1 MKIATLFVIG
11 MFLTTVAVS
20 DDVDDVKAAELDL
33 MEAENDGDMDR
44 IFRHIAPG
52 RSVFLPNGG
61 LLVLGGTPED
71 KRRRQAQRDRGFK
84 LNLQVRH
91 LEAEVYGDTAV
102 LSYYRV
108 GTVLAPDG
116 ISRPVN
122 LRVSVVRVKQ
132 AGQWK
137 VVHRHGSSLTLP

>member
-1 MKIATLFVIG
+1 MKIVTLFVMG
-11 MFLTTVAVS
+11 MFLTSVVA
-20 DDVDDVKAAELDL
+20 DDVDDAKAAELDL
-33 MEAENDGDMDR
+33 MEAENQGDMDR

-61 LLVLGGTPED
+61 LLILGGTPED
-71 KRRRQAQRDRGFK
+71 KRRRQAQSERGFK
-84 LNLQVRH
+84 LNLRVRH

-102 LSYYRV
+102 LTYYRV
-108 GTVLAPDG
+108 GTISAPDG
-116 ISRPVN
+116 TSRPVS

-137 VVHRHGSSLTLP
+137 VVHRHGSTLTLP

>member
-11 MFLTTVAVS
+11 MFLTAVAAG

-84 LNLQVRH
+84 LNL
-91 LEAEVYGDTAV
+91 
-102 LSYYRV
+102 
-108 GTVLAPDG
+108 
-116 ISRPVN
+116 
-122 LRVSVVRVKQ
+122 
-132 AGQWK
+132 
-137 VVHRHGSSLTLP
+137 

>member
-1 MKIATLFVIG
+1 MKMTTLFVIG
-11 MFLTTVAVS
+11 ILLTTVAIA

-61 LLVLGGTPED
+61 LLLLGGTPED
-71 KRRRQAQRDRGFK
+71 KGRRQAQSDRGFK

-91 LEAEVYGDTAV
+91 LEAEVYGETAV
-102 LSYYRV
+102 LTYYRV
-108 GTVLAPDG
+108 GTILAPDG
-116 ISRPVN
+116 TSRPVS

-137 VVHRHGSSLTLP
+137 VVHRHGSTLTLP